1 MNIFPIE
8 KRMLVSV
15 IQSPAIKDNS
25 PSPVGG
31 HTNEVPLLVFNGHWH
46 HRNVYNNIN
55 CHFQMLMSS
64 KDVQEILSLVLTL
77 GNYMNGGRSTLFL

>member
-1 MNIFPIE
+1 MASGKGLLP
-8 KRMLVSV
+8 
-15 IQSPAIKDNS
+15 
-25 PSPVGG
+25 PVGG
-31 HTNEVPLLVFNGHWH
+31 HANEFPLLVFNGHWR
-46 HRNVYNNIN
+46 HRIVNNNVN